1 MSSWKRDNTTN
12 RINMQLWKKVEG
24 WKKVNKDE
32 KDEKEKVWRDEAKVK
47 RCEGIEKSC
56 RH

>member
-32 KDEKEKVWRDEAKVK
+32 KDEKKIRFGGMKL
-47 RCEGIEKSC
+47 R
-56 RH
+56 